1 MSNFTPNHYSAP
13 LTLYHEVLCHQACYV
28 DTALG
33 SLRVVSILEMQGSHT
48 VQPGPSQL
56 RRVAI
61 RLGKTVVKVNQLLV
75 VTLMDLKGERRQG
88 EEKRGRGDK
97 EERRGE
103 RGRRGEGIG
112 EGKREGEGRTGRRG
126 EGREEGE
133 KGGGDERERGGGGK
147 GINIRALQ
155 PSLQSWLTSIWAV
168 ELSTVFSLSIN
179 SLTSEGKA
187 VFCGHKT
194 IQHSNL
200 DIVQLE
206 NCLFTLTLSS
216 CET

>member
-103 RGRRGEGIG
+103 EG
-112 EGKREGEGRTGRRG
+112 
-126 EGREEGE
+126 GE
-133 KGGGDERERGGGGK
+133 KARPNYK
-147 GINIRALQ
+147 Q
-155 PSLQSWLTSIWAV
+155 FQYHQQ
-168 ELSTVFSLSIN
+168 
-179 SLTSEGKA
+179 KA
-187 VFCGHKT
+187 ISGPT
-194 IQHSNL
+194 
-200 DIVQLE
+200 
-206 NCLFTLTLSS
+206 LFTTMQPMTILIPKTSPPPYLH
-216 CET
+216 